1 MEKYQRLIK
10 VLRFCF
16 RLISNIEVTGV
27 ENVPQDGAFILATNH
42 LSRLDTPLL
51 GITCPRKV
59 YAMVATKYLAYPLFR
74 WLMDAADAIWVRR
87 TEFDRDALV
96 ASLEVLKRGDV
107 LGVAPEGT
115 RSRTR
120 MLQAGKP
127 GVAFLAARLGV
138 PIVPVGIAGTE
149 RIWEDLRHLRR
160 PHLHVVYGEPF
171 RLPKEGK
178 LTSEELQAAT
188 DLIMQRIAVLLP
200 QEYRGVYAEAVAPA
214 QA

>member
-1 MEKYQRLIK
+1 MMEKYQRLIK
-10 VLRFCF
+10 VLKFCF
-16 RLISNIEVTGV
+16 RLISDIDVAGV

-59 YAMVATKYLAYPLFR
+59 YAMVATKYQAYPFFR
-74 WLMDAADAIWVRR
+74 WLMDMADAIWVRR

-120 MLQAGKP
+120 TLQEGKP
-127 GVAFLAARLGV
+127 GVAFLAARLGIL
-138 PIVPVGIAGTE
+138 IVPVGIAGTE
-149 RIWEDLRHLRR
+149 RLWEDMGHLRR
-160 PHLHVVYGEPF
+160 PHLQVVYGEPF

-200 QEYRGVYAEAVAPA
+200 AEYRGVYAEAVAPA
-214 QA
+214 